1 MLTTKVIAAPK
12 NVFVDLHSGNSIIE
26 IEGVTNSQDCVFY
39 FENAVAVRFAASA
52 DDINFA
58 LDVLLPLRGE
68 TNYRFML
75 NNDTRFM
82 ALSAI
87 GGSGYVEVSWG
98 AATRP

>member
-1 MLTTKVIAAPK
+1 MLTTKILPILK
-12 NVFVDLHSGNSIIE
+12 NAFVEFHSGNSIVE
-26 IEGVTNSQDCVFY
+26 IVGVTNSQDCVFY

-58 LDVLLPLRGE
+58 LDTLLPLRGE

-82 ALSAI
+82 ALSAV
-87 GGSGYVEVSWG
+87 GGSGYLEVCWG
-98 AATRP
+98 AAELS